1 MAAPAAADGIRTGLG
16 QHSND
21 PALDCRQYFDIF
33 TIMKQPDVLR
43 ALAALAQE
51 SRLAVF
57 RLLVKRGPDGYT
69 PGEISELLGIPAPT
83 LSFHLKELS
92 KAGLLSVHRRSRFMH
107 YEARFDRMSELLAYL
122 TENCCSL
129 GSACDTECAPKGRK
143 VASTTTARGRRVPT
157 TKSRSN
163 RDHPHA

>member
-1 MAAPAAADGIRTGLG
+1 
-16 QHSND
+16 
-21 PALDCRQYFDIF
+21 
-33 TIMKQPDVLR
+33 MKQEDVLK

-57 RLLVKRGPDGYT
+57 RLLVKRGPEGYT

-92 KAGLLSVHRRSRFMH
+92 KAGLLSVRRRSRFMH
-107 YEARFDRMSELLAYL
+107 YQARFDRMSELLAFL

-129 GSACDTECAPKGRK
+129 GSACDAACAPPRRRATGASGGR
-143 VASTTTARGRRVPT
+143 ARPGSARQRER
-157 TKSRSN
+157 KRE
-163 RDHPHA
+163 RHDA

>member
-1 MAAPAAADGIRTGLG
+1 
-16 QHSND
+16 
-21 PALDCRQYFDIF
+21 
-33 TIMKQPDVLR
+33 MKQQDVLK

-57 RLLVKRGPDGYT
+57 RLLVKRGPEGYT

-92 KAGLLSVHRRSRFMH
+92 KAGLLSVRRRSRFMH
-107 YEARFDRMSELLAYL
+107 YEARFDRMGELLAYL

-129 GSACDTECAPKGRK
+129 GNACDAACAPPRRRATGAGNGR
-143 VASTTTARGRRVPT
+143 ARRGPATLRKRE
-157 TKSRSN
+157 
-163 RDHPHA
+163 PHDA

>member
-1 MAAPAAADGIRTGLG
+1 
-16 QHSND
+16 
-21 PALDCRQYFDIF
+21 
-33 TIMKQPDVLR
+33 MKQQDVLA

-92 KAGLLSVHRRSRFMH
+92 KAGLLSVSRRSRFMH
-107 YEARFDRMSELLAYL
+107 YQARFDRMSELLAYL

-129 GSACDTECAPKGRK
+129 GSACDAACAPPRRRATDAGGGR
-143 VASTTTARGRRVPT
+143 ARRGPARQR
-157 TKSRSN
+157 N
-163 RDHPHA
+163 RERHDA

>member
-1 MAAPAAADGIRTGLG
+1 
-16 QHSND
+16 
-21 PALDCRQYFDIF
+21 
-33 TIMKQPDVLR
+33 MKSEDVLQ

-92 KAGLLSVHRRSRFMH
+92 KAGLLSVRRRSRFMH
-107 YEARFDRMSELLAYL
+107 YQARFDRMNELLAYL

-129 GSACDTECAPKGRK
+129 GDACDTACAPKGRK
-143 VASTTTARGRRVPT
+143 AAGATAARARRAPS
-157 TKSRSN
+157 TKSQPN
-163 RDHPHA
+163 RDRQHA

>member
-1 MAAPAAADGIRTGLG
+1 
-16 QHSND
+16 
-21 PALDCRQYFDIF
+21 
-33 TIMKQPDVLR
+33 MKSEDVLQ

-92 KAGLLSVHRRSRFMH
+92 KAGLLSVRRRSRFMH
-107 YEARFDRMSELLAYL
+107 YRASFERMSELLAYL

-129 GSACDTECAPKGRK
+129 GTACDTACAPKDRK
-143 VASTTTARGRRVPT
+143 AAGTTAARARRAAST
-157 TKSRSN
+157 KSQPN
-163 RDHPHA
+163 RDRQHA